1 MTVAALG
8 IGQNVTGGERSADAQ
23 FRRSPMAP
31 LIVGAY
37 RLTDARRRWRIARI
51 LLHICMRL
59 EGGPMWSATARRLM
73 ADAHG
78 VTIGAYSYGE
88 CFDPALV
95 PPGVS
100 IGRYTSIARGVR
112 FIVQN
117 HPIERASCHPFFYES
132 CPGVSAT
139 ADVPAGAL
147 EIGHDVWIGCNA
159 IVTPGCRRI
168 GNGAVVGAGA
178 VVTRDVPDYA
188 VVAGN
193 PARKLRDRFPPHVV
207 GRLQESR
214 WWELSFPEA
223 TDQLQAMAASVDN
236 ELAVNSRKHNLSER
250 PK

>member
-1 MTVAALG
+1 MNL
-8 IGQNVTGGERSADAQ
+8 S
-23 FRRSPMAP
+23 P
-31 LIVGAY
+31 LILGAY
-37 RLTDARRRWRIARI
+37 RLSNARRRWRIARI

-73 ADAHG
+73 AEFHG
-78 VTIGAYSYGE
+78 VKIGAYSYGE

-112 FIVQN
+112 LIVQN
-117 HPIERASCHPFFYES
+117 HPIERASSHPFFYES

-139 ADVPAGAL
+139 ADIPAGTL

-168 GNGAVVGAGA
+168 GNGAVIGAGA
-178 VVTRDVPDYA
+178 VVTHDVAGYA

-193 PARKLRDRFPPHVV
+193 PARKLRDRFPPRVV
-207 GRLQESR
+207 QQLQESR

-223 TDQLQAMAASVDN
+223 TAQLQDMAATVENKHAVDF
-236 ELAVNSRKHNLSER
+236 HNQELSEK

>member
-1 MTVAALG
+1 MSLAILHAERTTAAD
-8 IGQNVTGGERSADAQ
+8 QRSERAE
-23 FRRSPMAP
+23 FRRSPLAP

-37 RLTDARRRWRIARI
+37 RLTNARRRWRIARI

-73 ADAHG
+73 ADFHG
-78 VTIGAYSYGE
+78 VNIGAYSYGE

-112 FIVQN
+112 LIVQN
-117 HPIERASCHPFFYES
+117 HPIERASSHPFFYES
-132 CPGVSAT
+132 RPGVSAT
-139 ADVPAGAL
+139 ADIPAGAL

-178 VVTRDVPDYA
+178 VVTHDVPDYA

-193 PARKLRDRFPPHVV
+193 PARKLRDRFPPHDV
-207 GRLQESR
+207 RQLQERR

-223 TDQLQAMAASVDN
+223 TVQLQALAATVDN
-236 ELAVNSRKHNLSER
+236 RLAADSHNLAPSER
-250 PK
+250 SE